1 MSHDASHCTFLSN
14 LSHLSC
20 EMAEPMSVVASVA
33 SIAGLADVSCRLA
46 ASLYQSFRAVKEAP
60 KNIQRL
66 SEEMGHFHSLL
77 QEVDTVAKS
86 YSTSLSVMK
95 DGMSINTLQSLL
107 QECQTEL
114 VKIQKTV
121 TTFQG
126 KPNKFKNIA
135 NNLKWVHDEKT
146 VEAHYRSLERLG
158 RRVDT
163 ALSLTGRYGSHESEL
178 AGS

>member
-1 MSHDASHCTFLSN
+1 
-14 LSHLSC
+14 
-20 EMAEPMSVVASVA
+20 MAEPMSVVASVA

-60 KNIQRL
+60 KSIQRL
-66 SEEMGHFHSLL
+66 SEELEHFHSLL
-77 QEVDTVAKS
+77 QEVDRVAKS
-86 YSTSLSVMK
+86 YSTSLSVTK

-114 VKIQKTV
+114 VRVQKTV
-121 TTFQG
+121 TTFQR
-126 KPNKFKNIA
+126 KPNKFNNIA

-163 ALSLTGRYGSHESEL
+163 ALSLTGRYGSPR
-178 AGS
+178 A

>member
-1 MSHDASHCTFLSN
+1 
-14 LSHLSC
+14 
-20 EMAEPMSVVASVA
+20 MAEPMSVVGSVA

-46 ASLYQSFRAVKEAP
+46 ASLYKSFRAVKEAP
-60 KNIQRL
+60 QSIQRL
-66 SEEMGHFHSLL
+66 SEELGHFHGLL

-86 YSTSLSVMK
+86 YSTSLSVTK
-95 DGMSINTLQSLL
+95 DNMSINTLQSLL

-114 VKIQKTV
+114 VRLQNTV
-121 TTFQG
+121 TSFQK

-135 NNLKWVHDEKT
+135 NNLKWVRDEKT

-163 ALSLTGRYGSHESEL
+163 ALSLTGRYEIPRV
-178 AGS
+178 